1 MKNVLA
7 AKLAEAA
14 KSYKSRNP
22 EDPEVQRVVQSDYE
36 DLMSIAGMIENNETP
51 KSIMHAMWN
60 LDTAVRDE
68 IPDDV
73 YYAYNR

>member
-7 AKLAEAA
+7 KQLAEAA
-14 KSYKSRNP
+14 KNYRARNT
-22 EDPEVQRVVQSDYE
+22 EDPQVQRILQSDYE
-36 DLMSIAGMIENNETP
+36 DLMSIAGMIENNETD
-51 KSIMHAMWN
+51 SQIQVAMWN

-73 YYAYNR
+73 YYAFNR